1 MKSVSDGWKKN
12 TGREPHLNTKVEP
25 EAAITSLKHS
35 VKSLVKERVDCHA
48 AMSQNMVLETSAL
61 T

>member
-1 MKSVSDGWKKN
+1 M
-12 TGREPHLNTKVEP
+12 NTKVEP

-35 VKSLVKERVDCHA
+35 VKSLVKERVDWHA
-48 AMSQNMVLETSAL
+48 AMSQNMALETGAL